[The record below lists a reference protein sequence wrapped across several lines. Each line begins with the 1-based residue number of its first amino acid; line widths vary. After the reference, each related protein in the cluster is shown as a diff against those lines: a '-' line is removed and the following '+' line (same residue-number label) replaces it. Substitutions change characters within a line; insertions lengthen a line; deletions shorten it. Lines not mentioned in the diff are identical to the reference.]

1 MFVFKRE
8 KDNKEVDRPFSKIN
22 VVLVFYHWDWIKNIL
37 ADHGL
42 HSFKERAEWNKKSY
56 TQEHSEI
63 SYLNIDLN
71 VLQIDAHELGVD
83 LEDAITG
90 SHELKLETIQS
101 NWYNFDEHT
110 VVNLKYIG
118 QSMFTQKINFL
129 IFGTIITVCYR
140 IIQYFA
146 VYIGIVSFSKMLKSH
161 PTFMACSH
169 GAYYA
174 A

>member
-37 ADHGL
+37 ADHVL

-56 TQEHSEI
+56 TQEHS
-63 SYLNIDLN
+63 
-71 VLQIDAHELGVD
+71 QIDAHELGVD

-110 VVNLKYIG
+110 VVNL
-118 QSMFTQKINFL
+118 SSVM
-129 IFGTIITVCYR
+129 R
-140 IIQYFA
+140 I
-146 VYIGIVSFSKMLKSH
+146 K
-161 PTFMACSH
+161 
-169 GAYYA
+169 
-174 A
+174 

>member
-1 MFVFKRE
+1 MFFTHSK
-8 KDNKEVDRPFSKIN
+8 KELNEI
-22 VVLVFYHWDWIKNIL
+22 
-37 ADHGL
+37 
-42 HSFKERAEWNKKSY
+42 KKSY

-110 VVNLKYIG
+110 VVNL
-118 QSMFTQKINFL
+118 SSVM
-129 IFGTIITVCYR
+129 R
-140 IIQYFA
+140 I
-146 VYIGIVSFSKMLKSH
+146 K
-161 PTFMACSH
+161 
-169 GAYYA
+169 
-174 A
+174 

>member
-37 ADHGL
+37 ADHVL

-110 VVNLKYIG
+110 VVNLC
-118 QSMFTQKINFL
+118 SVM
-129 IFGTIITVCYR
+129 R
-140 IIQYFA
+140 I
-146 VYIGIVSFSKMLKSH
+146 K
-161 PTFMACSH
+161 
-169 GAYYA
+169 
-174 A
+174 